1 MTSLMLNFLVSVSNT
16 NNYSGKST
24 SSSSSAAA
32 TVGPGIGLFSHK
44 HDDWDYRHDSP
55 PTSDSEDAE
64 TYRDRMRR
72 KHRQTIAARFA
83 EAGRVAAVAPWSPT
97 TPSFSEGDFD
107 KIVYGRMM
115 ILPMLRLYRPQ
126 DGVRALNLQVNLW
139 LAHIEDPYFQSFM
152 KERFHP
158 AQSISFLTLKLRN
171 EMDWMV
177 GKVGLPAYS
186 QDVLS
191 LREYI
196 DAGFKAAGVI
206 GVKGFIKTSSK
217 TEEARQARKH
227 PVYQR
232 PRIYSS
238 KASSMA
244 SSYRAPKK
252 FAPRKT
258 CRAVFNLAPQSA
270 LKNKRTEFKYH
281 PDRIRAIKCLSKLV
295 GRMHLYWPAW
305 ISAKAAPIAKTGL
318 VTLLLDSVL
327 ADMGETKETFLTK
340 YPATALFIATTV
352 STFSQRKAFT
362 LESQKQG
369 KLNEFQ
375 LAIFEL
381 VKRHEPAAL
390 RIIALILPIE
400 EIFST
405 IPQEDAVRIYKESMK
420 WLKLCGL
427 FYREQFFKG
436 VNKCVRRLGRV
447 PPKGSKINVTAVNNV
462 ADAWMNLRRFQTI
475 SAKYGRIEGAPTILK
490 IMQLIADDQFR
501 MGGGVRIEPNAHI
514 YKGLTTQKV
523 YPWDA
528 VLAPESFDIRR
539 ALTILI
545 EQCRKFHVDVESW
558 IGIAKLRTGHTAAPV
573 DMICGVAVAPMSREC
588 ADWLVSMGL
597 FGAHAWEGK

>member
-1 MTSLMLNFLVSVSNT
+1 M
-16 NNYSGKST
+16 
-24 SSSSSAAA
+24 
-32 TVGPGIGLFSHK
+32 I
-44 HDDWDYRHDSP
+44 
-55 PTSDSEDAE
+55 
-64 TYRDRMRR
+64 R
-72 KHRQTIAARFA
+72 KHRRSIAARFA
-83 EAGRVAAVAPWSPT
+83 EAGAAARSAPWSST
-97 TPSFSEGDFD
+97 TSSFSEEDFD
-107 KIVYGRMM
+107 RIIYGRLM
-115 ILPMLRLYRPQ
+115 IQLTLRLYRPQ
-126 DGVRALNLQVNLW
+126 DGVLALNHQVNLW
-139 LAHIEDPYFQSFM
+139 LAHIDHIDDPYFRSFM
-152 KERFHP
+152 KDRFHP
-158 AQSISFLTLKLRN
+158 APSISFLTLKLRN
-171 EMDWMV
+171 EMDWMI

-217 TEEARQARKH
+217 TEEARQERRPA
-227 PVYQR
+227 YQR
-232 PRIYSS
+232 PRIYSRWE
-238 KASSMA
+238 SSNR
-244 SSYRAPKK
+244 SPTKV

-381 VKRHEPAAL
+381 VKKHERAAF

-400 EIFST
+400 EIFSA

-501 MGGGVRIEPNAHI
+501 LGGRVRIEPNAYI